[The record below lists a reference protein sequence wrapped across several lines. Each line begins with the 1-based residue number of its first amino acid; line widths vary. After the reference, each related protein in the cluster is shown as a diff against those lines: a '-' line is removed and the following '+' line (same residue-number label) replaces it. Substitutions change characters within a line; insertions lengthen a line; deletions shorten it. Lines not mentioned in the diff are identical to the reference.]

1 MEPAELARAVRRA
14 VQITIA
20 GKVSLFLAVHIPS
33 LASRAVLTVGAS
45 VLLVGLKSSA
55 AGSVAAD
62 LALVVASSTLIQG
75 LSAPGPNALP
85 LTLVHLCAA
94 LEAGGVVA
102 PLLLGHL
109 GDAFLGNVQYI
120 FATAIAGV
128 LLDATLPVVALVI
141 AAGLAALSSW
151 RGNGEPLLSV
161 ALAQASTSVLK
172 TMVLQSIPAA
182 LQLPS
187 IVGLLC
193 FFRPLYRLLGLGEPV
208 YTFALYQAGD
218 ALQSAL
224 QGALPQFTAAVAAL
238 TLCAVAPIPAFKA
251 TAQIA
256 AVGAATDWVV
266 AGLREAADMDPFPS
280 LLSILIFSRV
290 IMAAFSG

>member
-1 MEPAELARAVRRA
+1 MHV
-14 VQITIA
+14 
-20 GKVSLFLAVHIPS
+20 PS

-45 VLLVGLKSSA
+45 VLLVGLKRSA
-55 AGSVAAD
+55 SGGEGAKSASVAAD

-75 LSAPGPNALP
+75 ISASGPNALP

-94 LEAGGVVA
+94 LEAGGVLA
-102 PLLLGHL
+102 PLLLGNL
-109 GDAFLGNVQYI
+109 GDAFLGNVQYL
-120 FATAIAGV
+120 FASAIAGV
-128 LLDATLPVVALVI
+128 LLDATLPVVALVV
-141 AAGLAALSSW
+141 AAGLAALASW
-151 RGNGEPLLSV
+151 RGHGEPLLSV

-172 TMVLQSIPAA
+172 TMVLQSIPVA

-224 QGALPQFTAAVAAL
+224 QGALPLFTAAVAAL

-290 IMAAFSG
+290 IMAAFSD